1 MKLVAALCLLALAA
15 KPAGAELLDDRVR
28 AVASR
33 LMCPVC
39 EGRTVAESTSQLAG
53 QMRAL
58 IRERLA
64 RGESEE
70 EVVRYFVDRYGPSVL
85 ATPPAQGLGVVL
97 WAVPVL
103 VLSVGAAYL
112 LLRFRGSEAL
122 QGEEEEEEDAP

>member
-1 MKLVAALCLLALAA
+1 MAVLCLLALAA
-15 KPAGAELLDDRVR
+15 KPAGAESLDDRVR

-39 EGRTVAESTSQLAG
+39 EGRTVAESTSQLAA

-64 RGESEE
+64 RGDSEE

-85 ATPPAQGLGVVL
+85 ATPPARGLGLAL
-97 WAVPVL
+97 WVVPVL
-103 VLSVGAAYL
+103 VVSAGAAYL
-112 LLRFRGSEAL
+112 LLRFRGSEAP
-122 QGEEEEEEDAP
+122 QGEEDAP